1 MIENNKKKIISVV
14 GSSTEKVTSRS
25 FLEVFLYAL
34 VTSLFFVFFFLINLV
49 PIVYLEEF
57 QC

>member
-34 VTSLFFVFFFLINLV
+34 VTSLFFVFFLINLV

>member
-34 VTSLFFVFFFLINLV
+34 VTSLFFVFFFN
-49 PIVYLEEF
+49 
-57 QC
+57 